1 MAQKLSKNSQVHWL
15 RRSLI
20 RVAQLHLVFVII
32 YVAQIIA
39 FDASK
44 LITPEVLA
52 QRWLAAGGLA
62 IVSATVWY
70 LARSKVT
77 STLNYKLLTWL
88 LIIAD
93 LAFAS
98 FNVYTQRGMAS
109 RAVLLFLIPIVV
121 ATILHSRI
129 ALFTTAIMAAVIY
142 TTTAILY
149 FVNFFNEGYK
159 IELYGEVLFYSSLF
173 FVVAGLLWAA
183 LKSKRT

>member
-1 MAQKLSKNSQVHWL
+1 MAQKLSKNSPVHWL
-15 RRSLI
+15 RRSVI
-20 RVAQLHLVFVII
+20 RVAQLHLIFVVI
-32 YVAQIIA
+32 YAAQIIA

-62 IVSATVWY
+62 IVAAGVWY
-70 LARSKVT
+70 LARSKVS
-77 STLNYKLLTWL
+77 STRNYKLLTWV
-88 LIIAD
+88 LIAAD
-93 LAFAS
+93 LAFAA

-109 RAVLLFLIPIVV
+109 RAVLLFLIPIIV

-129 ALFTTAIMAAVIY
+129 ALFTTAIAAAVVY
-142 TTTAILY
+142 TSTAILY

-159 IELYGEVLFYSSLF
+159 IELYGEILFYSGVF
-173 FVVAGLLWAA
+173 FVVAALLWAA